1 MPAKLYAG
9 PYDSIPIGPNTQ
21 APWYVIPFDDQ
32 GRCTAPLTRGQLVD
46 AVKHGDFTDIYLFS
60 HGWNNDWRDA
70 VGDDPSGVA
79 TGGGYRGMFEAYG
92 RLRRD
97 HNLAYNRPYRPL
109 LIGIFWPSAWLVRP
123 SEAAPQIAADDPQL
137 AEAAV
142 AQERRA
148 LEELARLIDG
158 ADVEA
163 FYAFTQQEKLS
174 EDDARELARIL
185 LPVFNRAS
193 GAGAGDI
200 PAAQG
205 TATPDQLVELWRK
218 IGQREKPRDTGAAG
232 GRLGVDH
239 EGSRRHRGRPRRR
252 RSADRPAGR
261 QRHRPRPRDRPL
273 IRLPGAAVGDLLPVQ
288 PAAQGRLGAAAP

>member
-193 GAGAGDI
+193 GAGAG
-200 PAAQG
+200 AAPQIAG
-205 TATPDQLVELWRK
+205 ILDGLS
-218 IGQREKPRDTGAAG
+218 PRDVIRGASVWIMKDRAG
-232 GRLGVDH
+232 TVGAHGV
-239 EGSRRHRGRPRRR
+239 
-252 RSADRPAGR
+252 A
-261 QRHRPRPRDRPL
+261 
-273 IRLPGAAVGDLLPVQ
+273 DLLTDLL
-288 PAAQGRLGAAAP
+288 AASATARGHAIGHSF